1 MNSVVA
7 FPVKSGPALLAW
19 LHDYFVNSN
28 GEIAFPCR
36 QWKS

>member
-1 MNSVVA
+1 MNSIVV
-7 FPVKSGPALLAW
+7 FKVKSGQALLAW
-19 LHDYFVNSN
+19 LHDYLVTDS